1 MSGEGREG
9 QRRSPLG
16 DLLGLAAVGVLTLV
30 LLLLYPDR
38 REAVTG
44 TAGDYLMEMMLV
56 LPAVMLIMGLF
67 AVWVPD
73 TLVTRHLGRASGV
86 KGMALALFLGTLP
99 TGPLYVAFPLAAALL
114 SKGARVSNM
123 VVFLSAWACIKLPQE
138 MMEIQFLGLSFM
150 VSRLLLTIAMVV
162 IMGLLIEA
170 LLEGLDESMK

>member
-1 MSGEGREG
+1 VSGERRER
-9 QRRSPLG
+9 QRKKPLG
-16 DLLGLAAVGVLTLV
+16 DLLGLAAMGALTLV

-38 REAVTG
+38 RGAVTG

-73 TLVTRHLGRASGV
+73 ALVARHLGRASGV
-86 KGMALALFLGTLP
+86 KGIALALFLGALP
-99 TGPLYVAFPLAAALL
+99 TGPLYVAFPLAAALI

-138 MMEIQFLGLSFM
+138 MMELQFLGLEFM
-150 VSRLLLTIAMVV
+150 ASRLLLTIAMVV

-170 LLEGLDESMK
+170 LMNRYPAAET